1 MHAATQRFSS
11 GSFTGSFAHWVGGL
25 LSRIQGQD
33 YRSDRHSVPQTV
45 EFTHALIALAAKLV
59 AADGKP
65 STAEYA
71 AFCSVFPLAE
81 GAEAKRRSLFIR
93 AMNDTAPALQY
104 ARRIVALYPNAM
116 TLYHELLDRLLQ
128 VASADAALN
137 AAEHE
142 LLRAVANVFDVPM
155 DQWRHMVGRYIRM
168 ADANPYTVLGAHK
181 RMSDSELRARYMAQ
195 VRLLHPDRYHA
206 AGASADTIAMLSE
219 KLAAINAAYA
229 AITEAR
235 ASKGNNKEASAG

>member
-1 MHAATQRFSS
+1 
-11 GSFTGSFAHWVGGL
+11 
-25 LSRIQGQD
+25 
-33 YRSDRHSVPQTV
+33 V

-128 VASADAALN
+128 VASADEALN

-168 ADANPYTVLGAHK
+168 ADANPYTVLGAYK

-229 AITEAR
+229 TITEAR